1 MSSVYSNNKNVN
13 KIEKYKTL
21 INGKNVQRKKK
32 EKVENKIKWQ
42 LMQNN
47 RRLHDGQKIRA
58 ECSSN

>member
-47 RRLHDGQKIRA
+47 RRLHDGQKIKA